1 MKKNSFITGFIIIA
15 AFFIVSSCNTNNMK
29 TKKTDQ
35 EQSSLSPLQQENADK
50 LVVLW
55 TSADKEVAENMVFM
69 YTLNSRINGWWDDVT
84 FIVWGPSANLL
95 ANDSTLQSGI
105 KKFIQ
110 AGIKVEACKAC
121 ADNYGVDEKLQSL
134 GIDVKYMGTP
144 LTGYIKD
151 GYHILTF

>member
-1 MKKNSFITGFIIIA
+1 MKKNIIISGIILA
-15 AFFIVSSCNTNNMK
+15 AFVIATSCNTNNMK
-29 TKKTDQ
+29 TNKTNN
-35 EQSSLSPLQQENADK
+35 SLSPTQQENADK

-69 YTLNSRINGWWDDVT
+69 YTLNSRINGWWEDVT

-95 ANDSTLQSGI
+95 ASDSTLQSGI

-121 ADNYGVDEKLQSL
+121 ADNYGVGEKLQSL

-144 LTGYIKD
+144 LTDYIKD

>member
-121 ADNYGVDEKLQSL
+121 ADNYGVGEKLQSL

>member
-1 MKKNSFITGFIIIA
+1 MEKKYFISGFVLIT
-15 AFFIVSSCNTNNMK
+15 AFFIISSCNTNNMN
-29 TKKTDQ
+29 TKKTTQ
-35 EQSSLSPLQQENADK
+35 AENALTPAQQENADK
-50 LVVLW
+50 LVILW

-69 YTLNSRINGWWDDVT
+69 YTLNSRINGWWEDVT
-84 FIVWGPSANLL
+84 FIVWGPSADLL
-95 ANDSTLQSGI
+95 ASDSTLQSGI

-121 ADNYGVDEKLQSL
+121 ADNYGVGEKLQSL

>member
-1 MKKNSFITGFIIIA
+1 MKKKYFISGFVLIT
-15 AFFIVSSCNTNNMK
+15 AFFIISSCNTNNMNTEK
-29 TKKTDQ
+29 TTQAKNALT
-35 EQSSLSPLQQENADK
+35 PAQQENADK
-50 LVVLW
+50 LVILW

-69 YTLNSRINGWWDDVT
+69 YTLNSRINGWWEDVT
-84 FIVWGPSANLL
+84 FIVWGPSADLL
-95 ANDSTLQSGI
+95 ASDSTLQSGI

-121 ADNYGVDEKLQSL
+121 ADNYGVGEKLQSL

>member
-69 YTLNSRINGWWDDVT
+69 YTLNTRINGWWDDVT

-121 ADNYGVDEKLQSL
+121 ADNYGVGEKLQSL